1 MNRDI
6 CQEFYPGCYFRL
18 LLPLVCLMEGIR
30 NPFSIETST
39 PDQVQIMMR
48 MLVDNNYVKA
58 NYSRIPAE
66 FKTVLESQTYQ
77 YLSLTANALIKSD
90 GVMFSTLNVSKAIIN
105 RNHKSYEG
113 NPNGIDLNL
122 LHNLYPELDEDMK
135 AFLTTLS

>member
-1 MNRDI
+1 
-6 CQEFYPGCYFRL
+6 
-18 LLPLVCLMEGIR
+18 
-30 NPFSIETST
+30 
-39 PDQVQIMMR
+39 MMR